1 MAIWTLN
8 RVDPAEDEPLFIR
21 RAKSQLRSENVEV
34 RIDFGEVETLCS
46 GDLNDLIALNGNLR
60 ASGRQLVLVNV
71 PKALLEILEFTRLDR
86 LFRIDPQPGTTLIS

>member
-34 RIDFGEVETLCS
+34 RIDFGEVETLREYAAMLLQRDGVS
-46 GDLNDLIALNGNLR
+46 MGYVLR
-60 ASGRQLVLVNV
+60 
-71 PKALLEILEFTRLDR
+71 EFW
-86 LFRIDPQPGTTLIS
+86 S